1 MREQFIALLETFG
14 LPIFLQGS
22 LNEGQAYPDNFFTFW
37 NDRTEDGAHYDNDAI
52 SFVWSFSV
60 NYYTLNENADK
71 IDDILGEVRQLFKE
85 NGWIIGGVGYD
96 VATDEPTHIGRA
108 IDVLYIHKNTLKT
121 KNKQGG

>member
-96 VATDEPTHIGRA
+96 VAADEPTHIGRA
-108 IDVLYIHKNTLKT
+108 IDVLYVQKNTLKT

>member
-85 NGWIIGGVGYD
+85 NGWIISGVGYD

-108 IDVLYIHKNTLKT
+108 IDVLYVQKNTLKT